1 MSGNRELSASSGVPA
16 RPPWFDDFGQDE
28 KGNLALM
35 VVIQKR
41 RREKR
46 KKAYYMTMR
55 VTGDE
60 GSLYVDDHDSLPAPR
75 PPETEHR
82 YLSENR

>member
-1 MSGNRELSASSGVPA
+1 
-16 RPPWFDDFGQDE
+16 
-28 KGNLALM
+28 
-35 VVIQKR
+35 
-41 RREKR
+41 
-46 KKAYYMTMR
+46 MTMR

-82 YLSENR
+82 YLSENHEKSNLHSCIAGYLSKEDNCHVNGAISTGSTKSMDVYI